1 MRKSLAGALALLII
15 GSTIGSGVANAHQPL
30 VLSDSETTASKGPLI
45 VDGTLSFAVRA
56 AFTKAGQKK
65 AFRAQFKEGDE
76 LTVQYLIVD
85 KKPENALRK
94 TSLPTLVITSP
105 TGSKVTIKFTER
117 TKYFEP
123 YGGTNYLYLGRYSSE
138 AQSGIYSFEITSKS
152 RAAITIAVG
161 EKEGVVGEVIRGNN
175 ETPKPVASSTP
186 KPVAS
191 STPKPVASS
200 TPKPVASSTP
210 SPKPTAEQSG
220 YTMEKVRANNSE
232 ASCWSVIDGNVYD
245 LTRWIA
251 SHPGGRGNILSLCG
265 KNGTAEFAAKHRGD
279 SNPQA
284 RLKGFLLGP
293 LAS

>member
-1 MRKSLAGALALLII
+1 MRKLIAGVLASLFI
-15 GSTIGSGVANAHQPL
+15 GSTIGLTLGSGVANAHQPL
-30 VLSDSETTASKGPLI
+30 VLFDSDTSAAKGPLI

-105 TGSKVTIKFTER
+105 IGTKVTMKFTER

-138 AQSGIYSFEITSKS
+138 AQSGIYSFDITSKS
-152 RAAITIAVG
+152 RAAITIGVG
-161 EKEGVVGEVIRGNN
+161 EKEGVVGEVVRGSYVA
-175 ETPKPVASSTP
+175 PKASP
-186 KPVAS
+186 A
-191 STPKPVASS
+191 A
-200 TPKPVASSTP
+200 TP
-210 SPKPTAEQSG
+210 SATPTAKATTESAG
-220 YTMEKVRANNSE
+220 YTMEKVRANNNE

-245 LTRWIA
+245 LTKWIG

-265 KNGTAEFAAKHRGD
+265 KNGTAEFASKHRGD

-284 RLKGFLLGP
+284 RLKGYLLGP
-293 LAS
+293 LAN

>member
-161 EKEGVVGEVIRGNN
+161 EKEGVVGEVIRGTN
-175 ETPKPVASSTP
+175 ETPKPA
-186 KPVAS
+186 
-191 STPKPVASS
+191 ASS

-265 KNGTAEFAAKHRGD
+265 H
-279 SNPQA
+279 
-284 RLKGFLLGP
+284 
-293 LAS
+293 

>member
-1 MRKSLAGALALLII
+1 MRKSIAGALAFLII
-15 GSTIGSGVANAHQPL
+15 GSTIGGGVANAHQPL

-65 AFRAQFKEGDE
+65 AFRAQFKEGEE
-76 LTVQYLIVD
+76 LAVQYLIVD
-85 KKPENALRK
+85 KKPESALRNK
-94 TSLPTLVITSP
+94 SLPTLVITSP
-105 TGSKVTIKFTER
+105 SGSKVTMKFSER
-117 TKYFEP
+117 TKFFEP
-123 YGGTNYLYLGRYSSE
+123 YGGVNYLYLGRYNSK
-138 AQSGIYSFEITSKS
+138 AQGGIYSFEITSKS

-161 EKEGVVGEVIRGNN
+161 EKEGVVGEVIRGTN
-175 ETPKPVASSTP
+175 EAPKPVASSTP
-186 KPVAS
+186 KPVTS
-191 STPKPVASS
+191 STP
-200 TPKPVASSTP
+200 TPKS
-210 SPKPTAEQSG
+210 TAEQSG

-245 LTRWIA
+245 LTRWIG

-265 KNGTAEFAAKHRGD
+265 KNGTTEFAAKHRGD
-279 SNPQA
+279 PNPQA

>member
-1 MRKSLAGALALLII
+1 MRKLIAGVLASLII
-15 GSTIGSGVANAHQPL
+15 GSTISSGVANAHQPL
-30 VLSDSETTASKGPLI
+30 VLFDTDTSAAKGPLI

-65 AFRAQFKEGDE
+65 AFRAQFKKGDE

-105 TGSKVTIKFTER
+105 TGSKVTMKFTER

-123 YGGTNYLYLGRYSSE
+123 YGGTNYLYLGRYSNE

-152 RAAITIAVG
+152 RAAITIGVG
-161 EKEGVVGEVIRGNN
+161 EKEGVVGEVVRGPYVA
-175 ETPKPVASSTP
+175 PKASP
-186 KPVAS
+186 A
-191 STPKPVASS
+191 A
-200 TPKPVASSTP
+200 TP
-210 SPKPTAEQSG
+210 SATPTAKATTEPAG
-220 YTMEKVRANNSE
+220 YTMEKVRANNNE

-245 LTRWIA
+245 LTKWIG

-265 KNGTAEFAAKHRGD
+265 KNGTAEFASKHRGD
-279 SNPQA
+279 SNPQT
-284 RLKGFLLGP
+284 RLKGYLLGP
-293 LAS
+293 LAN

>member
-1 MRKSLAGALALLII
+1 MRKSIAGALAFLII

-30 VLSDSETTASKGPLI
+30 NLLDSDTTASKGPLI

-65 AFRAQFKEGDE
+65 AFRAQFKEGEE

-85 KKPENALRK
+85 KKPESALRK
-94 TSLPTLVITSP
+94 KSLPKLVITSP
-105 TGSKVTIKFTER
+105 TGSKVTMKFTER
-117 TKYFEP
+117 TKFFEP
-123 YGGTNYLYLGRYSSE
+123 YSGVNYLYIGRYSNE

-152 RAAITIAVG
+152 RAAITIGVG
-161 EKEGVVGEVIRGNN
+161 EKEGVVGEVIRGPN
-175 ETPKPVASSTP
+175 ETPKPVATP
-186 KPVAS
+186 
-191 STPKPVASS
+191 TP
-200 TPKPVASSTP
+200 TPM
-210 SPKPTAEQSG
+210 AELSG
-220 YTMEKVRANNSE
+220 YTMGKVRANNSE

-245 LTRWIA
+245 LTKWIG

-284 RLKGFLLGP
+284 RLRGYLLGP
-293 LAS
+293 LAD

>member
-1 MRKSLAGALALLII
+1 MRKSLAGALAFLII
-15 GSTIGSGVANAHQPL
+15 GSSIGSGVANAHQPL
-30 VLSDSETTASKGPLI
+30 VLLDTDTSAAKGPLI

-65 AFRAQFKEGDE
+65 AFRAQFKEGEE

-85 KKPENALRK
+85 KKPESALRK
-94 TSLPTLVITSP
+94 KSLPKLVITSP
-105 TGSKVTIKFTER
+105 TGSKVRMKFTER
-117 TKYFEP
+117 TKFFEP
-123 YGGTNYLYLGRYSSE
+123 YSGVNYLYLGRYNSE
-138 AQSGIYSFEITSKS
+138 AQGGIYSFEITSKS
-152 RAAITIAVG
+152 RAAITIGVG

-175 ETPKPVASSTP
+175 EAPKPVATTTPKPVSTP
-186 KPVAS
+186 
-191 STPKPVASS
+191 TL
-200 TPKPVASSTP
+200 
-210 SPKPTAEQSG
+210 KPTAEQSG